1 METFLTFYQTESNLK
16 NKKQLTF
23 TFLLLALVGNLV
35 YGNTYEII
43 GTAPGSEGKQLTVL
57 SYEEYFTLSMK
68 VEETVLIDPNGDFK
82 LHVESDENDLVILR
96 VGAVNAQFYLGSSH
110 LYHVTFDI
118 SKAQVP
124 VKFTNTNWCSVSFID
139 LNPDDINVK
148 MESLNRIHAEFYDE
162 NYPEIYQILSSPSS
176 ALQKSLSAE
185 GKKIDMAKRDE
196 SQYEIVLEK
205 DRAYKLMASF
215 DEMLLAEQI
224 DAQKED
230 YISISARYMMAELE
244 SLLGRNEKE
253 IREKYCQGKLY
264 LTNLEFISFYKSHY
278 RNVFEEIYL
287 SDNRNQFVNQ
297 LYKLQLDSAI
307 IELKPLFPKD
317 KVKNIEFILLAGIE
331 NGLNLPNIPSRDVTV
346 VLELILREGI
356 VENKFI
362 ATNFR
367 RDFAKGMKGYVPEN
381 FLLLDLDDE
390 RHELESWR
398 GQFVYIS
405 VFSSWNTESCGHQE
419 KVKELERKFGNQIK
433 FVSICMDEDWSS
445 FQDFLIEHRT
455 YNWLFLFGNGDK
467 LLKEKLNLVT
477 VPQYFLLNPN
487 GEIMLDYTFSP
498 EEGITDT
505 LKKIVKN

>member
-1 METFLTFYQTESNLK
+1 MR
-16 NKKQLTF
+16 NKIQRTF
-23 TFLLLALVGNLV
+23 TLLLLALVSNLV
-35 YGNTYEII
+35 YGNTYEVI
-43 GTAPGSEGKQLTVL
+43 GTAPGSEGEQLTVL

-68 VEETVLIDPNGDFK
+68 VEETLLIDSNGDFK
-82 LHVESDENDLVILR
+82 LFIESNENELVILR
-96 VGAVNAQFYLGSSH
+96 IGTVNAQFYLGNSDS
-110 LYHVTFDI
+110 YNVSFDI
-118 SKAQVP
+118 SKAKAP
-124 VKFTNTNWCSVSFID
+124 IKFTNTNWCSVSFID
-139 LNPDDINVK
+139 LIPDDINVL

-176 ALQKSLSAE
+176 ALQKNLSAE
-185 GKKIDMAKRDE
+185 VKKIDMAKRNDR
-196 SQYEIVLEK
+196 QYDIVLEK
-205 DRAYKLMASF
+205 DRAQKLIASF
-215 DEMLLAEQI
+215 DKMLLAEQI
-224 DAQKED
+224 DTKKED

-244 SLLGRNEKE
+244 SLLGRNERE

-264 LTNLEFISFYKSHY
+264 LTNLEFISFYQSHY

-307 IELKPLFPKD
+307 MEIRPLFPSD
-317 KVKNIEFILLAGIE
+317 KIKNIEFILLAGLE

-346 VLELILREGI
+346 VLELILRGGFA
-356 VENKFI
+356 ENKSI
-362 ATNFR
+362 ASNFR
-367 RDFAKGMKGYVPEN
+367 RELVKGKKGYVPKN
-381 FLLLDLDDE
+381 FLLLDLDNE

-405 VFSSWNTESCGHQE
+405 VFSSWNIESCGHQE

-433 FVSICMDEDWSS
+433 FVSICMDEDWSN
-445 FQDFLIEHRT
+445 FQNFLMEHRT